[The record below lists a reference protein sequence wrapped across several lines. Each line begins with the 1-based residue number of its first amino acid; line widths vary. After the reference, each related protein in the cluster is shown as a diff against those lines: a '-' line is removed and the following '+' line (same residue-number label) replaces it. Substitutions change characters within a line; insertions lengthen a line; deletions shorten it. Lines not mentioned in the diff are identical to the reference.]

1 MTKKHTIPSDE
12 DLTAFID
19 GELTAEEAARIEAL
33 VSEDEGV
40 AERLDFLARANLPF
54 EQAFAP
60 LLSEAPCEKLERMLA
75 AIPAQNSTSSASAP
89 PIATRRRFLGALA
102 ASLVA
107 GIAIDRAVVGI
118 SRGFSAKDENSEWR
132 AVVAEY
138 ISLYTPE
145 TLTGPVPAREVQAA
159 QLASLDE
166 KLGLSLSPE
175 AVSLPGIDFK
185 RAMLLQY
192 DGKPLAQIAYLDP
205 ETGPMALC
213 IVMSDAGSKAPDL
226 EKRKGMNVVYWS
238 NATHAFML
246 IGHAPADRMTAM
258 ADGVRGKG
266 GGVGTKQDS

>member
-19 GELTAEEAARIEAL
+19 GELTAEEAARIEAI
-33 VSEDEGV
+33 VNEDEST
-40 AERLDFLARANLPF
+40 AERLEFLARANLPF

-60 LLSEAPCEKLERMLA
+60 LLAEAPREKLEAMLA
-75 AIPAQNSTSSASAP
+75 AMPASPARSGPAP
-89 PIATRRRFLGALA
+89 AFATRRRFLGALA

-107 GIAIDRAVVGI
+107 GIAIDRAVIGI
-118 SRGFSAKDENSEWR
+118 SKGLSAKDENSEWR
-132 AVVAEY
+132 AVVADY
-138 ISLYTPE
+138 ISLYTAE
-145 TLTGPVPAREVQAA
+145 TLAGPVPGREDQAA

-185 RAMLLQY
+185 RAQLLQY
-192 DGKPLAQIAYLDP
+192 DGKTLAQIAYLDP

-213 IVMSDAGSKAPDL
+213 IVKSDKGPKAPDL
-226 EKRKGMNVVYWS
+226 ESRKGMNVVYWS

-246 IGHAPADRMTAM
+246 IGRIPVDRVQELAEN
-258 ADGVRGKG
+258 AR
-266 GGVGTKQDS
+266 SRLSS